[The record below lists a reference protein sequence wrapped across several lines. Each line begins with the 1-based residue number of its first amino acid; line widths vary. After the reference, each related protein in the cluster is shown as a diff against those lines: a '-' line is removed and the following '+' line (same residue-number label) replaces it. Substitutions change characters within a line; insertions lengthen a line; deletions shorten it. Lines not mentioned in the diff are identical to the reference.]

1 MCCGK
6 GGSIVNPV
14 EVMMFLYGKVVSIP
28 IKRFD
33 SQVLYVLESNKLLP
47 LFGCQ

>member
-1 MCCGK
+1 MSCGK
-6 GGSIVNPV
+6 GGSIVDPV
-14 EVMMFLYGKVVSIP
+14 EVMVFLYGKVVSIP

-33 SQVLYVLESNKLLP
+33 AQVLYVLESNKLLS

>member
-1 MCCGK
+1 MFRGK

-14 EVMMFLYGKVVSIP
+14 EVVVFLYGKVASMP

-33 SQVLYVLESNKLLP
+33 SQVLYVLKSNKLRF
-47 LFGCQ
+47 LFGRQ

>member
-14 EVMMFLYGKVVSIP
+14 EVFVFLYGKVASMP

-33 SQVLYVLESNKLLP
+33 SQVLYELKSNKLRS
-47 LFGCQ
+47 LFGRQ